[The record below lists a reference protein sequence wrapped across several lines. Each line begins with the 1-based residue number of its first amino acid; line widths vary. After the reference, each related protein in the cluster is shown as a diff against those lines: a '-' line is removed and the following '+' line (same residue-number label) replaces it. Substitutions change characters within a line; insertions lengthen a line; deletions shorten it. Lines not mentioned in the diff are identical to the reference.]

1 VRQKGI
7 TKAKIAEKEAA
18 EQAKL
23 EAALAASK
31 EDPLE
36 KKRRDMQ
43 MSIAADIDAASKL
56 FGDASLADLPA
67 SAKKDI
73 VAAANPLLAVPNPRT
88 KADFEKLSDSLS
100 KAMIDLYG
108 NKPLYPE
115 FLKHFVRNLAMPCK
129 DIDVKAAASAL
140 SALGNE
146 KQREAKEATGK
157 KGGKGKGK
165 PQLGTVAGGAGA
177 KAGVT
182 GRGYAADLEL
192 HDEAM
197 DDDDDF
203 M

>member
-1 VRQKGI
+1 MRQKGI

-182 GRGYAADLEL
+182 GRGCVSTFLSAAIC
-192 HDEAM
+192 HWR
-197 DDDDDF
+197 F
-203 M
+203 